1 MTYRENVKNL
11 LARENINLRRI
22 SDNTQTKINEID
34 KKKEETIDNIGKAT
48 ELLIGG
54 DKLSAGEIFTRGR
67 EKKQLTGEGIL
78 PYLYGRHVRG
88 KDIEGKEAFEAD
100 RKEKVE
106 KLALLAKELKGLK
119 DIDTAHHE
127 AKYQLLLNGGYYEDA
142 DRFAK
147 LSPHAQ
153 VAYAKEKLNL
163 HNTTIKDS
171 LSLWMSK
178 DETELNVNNFKY
190 TPKSVTGIPLVPI
203 ALKEHALNVGLDTI
217 RKQRGI
223 DGFNPD
229 FLELMGTSDVE
240 KTAKEELLNKYREQY
255 GIESSYDTRLK
266 FIKEFMSD
274 NEYEF
279 HRVVTGFKGT
289 KGTNGELLHPAGAWD
304 EIGKLITSM
313 GVGGSLPEGF
323 FDRLRNSIDPTT
335 GLRYGDDPSKEAR
348 FLKWESDIEYKR
360 KQIADRMALKDENA
374 RNKLEEKFNEQVKS
388 LEPGKYLSENDLAF
402 YQLKY
407 LEYGGKG
414 WAPWLMDYHT
424 VQDRDDDIDKEYLIN
439 LYKRRGG
446 DGRGG
451 YLIPKDFWG
460 MNPAVYKW
468 AMSQDDND
476 KTSGLLLKSNENGYS
491 TGEQLLKEGGDGS
504 VLGDIIGHVNIGLT
518 QSGWDKPEKYPW
530 RQAAIE
536 KAKDVFRMSYYKY
549 SSSGQYENQ
558 QEAINAAMN
567 DVEAAIFSKGLSV
580 GPFKIGSPLNTSN
593 IFKREVPTD
602 KELKARTKTLETAT
616 EFIKEGMVENGDSN
630 FLSTKEGLITSIGKE
645 PILDAI
651 KYLKGE
657 IPVPKIYADLA
668 RSIPG
673 MTGDKLARMQLT
685 AALAA
690 DPDLAEEHNIKEVD
704 IDTLLVDSNE
714 PNAWGALDL
723 PQHRD
728 IANSFGYKSSP
739 FSKCQTRACI
749 DDKLYK
755 LRKGIINK
763 EDFKEGEIE
772 TPTTNQQQEAS
783 LQRDKLGNITV
794 ASGEKSDTEAAVGQL
809 EENIKRTQ
817 QRESEIEP
825 LTALIKGKLKGESL
839 EDNLRVYTLPEDKE
853 IMEKYYGGTDKNAQL
868 RYLLAQRLNLEGSLG
883 GKGELSMGLR
893 QSHSKFGGNRPEV
906 MGDIDHEY
914 ANKMVDQLLMN
925 AQDPTS
931 VRFIG
936 NKEVEEA
943 KLTGDYKTDM
953 EYSWVKEK
961 IESGEWQIVP
971 TLDGKDITAEQALGR
986 YTEPKP
992 RDIVQIGSFIGSE
1005 YLLGIPWS
1013 RPGIDKVNYRIITPE
1028 DAETNQLSSSVFT
1041 VPGSPYL
1048 NDNLQQYAGQLVAMN
1063 VGQDPTLPATLE
1075 EATTDL
1081 DKWNWVVN
1089 QARKSGAK
1097 YPELIAAQFMLESG
1111 RGANVSGTHNYF
1123 GLKTTATDSESTW
1136 LETSEFKNGKWVK
1149 VMAPFK
1155 NFDSPE
1161 AAINYLS
1168 RLWYKDFGAYKGA
1181 NNGKDINSAIQVLV
1195 DGDYATDPDYAKKLL
1210 KLLQEFEKLKSKPK
1224 KPITV

>member
-34 KKKEETIDNIGKAT
+34 KKKKETIDNIGKAT

-54 DKLSAGEIFTRGR
+54 GKLSAGDIFQRGR
-67 EKKQLTGEGIL
+67 DKKELTGEGIL

-100 RKEKVE
+100 RKEQLE
-106 KLALLAKELKGLK
+106 QLALLQKQLKGLK

-142 DRFAK
+142 DRFAQ

-163 HNTTIKDS
+163 HHTTVKDS

-178 DETELNVNNFKY
+178 DETQLDVNGFKY
-190 TPKSVTGIPLVPI
+190 TPKSVTGIPLAPI

-217 RKQRGI
+217 RHQRGI
-223 DGFNPD
+223 DGFNPK
-229 FLELMGTSDVE
+229 FLELMGTSDLE
-240 KTAKEELLNKYREQY
+240 KKAKKELLNKYREQY
-255 GIESSYDTRLK
+255 GIESSYNTRLK
-266 FIKEFMSD
+266 IIKEFMND
-274 NEYEF
+274 NEYDF
-279 HRVVTGFKGT
+279 NRVISYFKGT

-304 EIGKLITSM
+304 EAGKLVVSM
-313 GVGGSLPEGF
+313 GVGGGLPEGF
-323 FDRLRNSIDPTT
+323 FDRLRNSIDPLT

-348 FLKWESDIEYKR
+348 FLNWEAEIEFKR
-360 KQIADRMALKDENA
+360 NQIAKRMALKDENA
-374 RNKLEEKFNEQVKS
+374 RNKLEEKFNEHVKS
-388 LEPGKYLSENDLAF
+388 LETGKYLSENDLAF

-407 LEYGGKG
+407 LEYGGTG

-424 VQDRDDDIDKEYLIN
+424 VQDRNDDEDKEYLIN

-476 KTSGLLLKSNENGYS
+476 ETSGLLLKSNENGYS

-504 VLGDIIGHVNIGLT
+504 VLGDIIEHVNIGLQ
-518 QSGWDKPEKYPW
+518 QSGWEKPEKYPW

-549 SSSGQYENQ
+549 SSSGQYATQ

-567 DVEAAIFSKGLSV
+567 DVEAAIFSKGLTV
-580 GPFKIGSPLNTSN
+580 GPFKIGSPVNTSN

-602 KELKARTKTLETAT
+602 KELKERTKTLETAT
-616 EFIKEGMVENGDSN
+616 EFIKEGLVENGDSN
-630 FLSTKEGLITSIGKE
+630 FLSTKEGLITSLGKE

-651 KYLKGE
+651 KYLRGE

-668 RSIPG
+668 AGITG

-690 DPDLAEEHNIKEVD
+690 DPDLAEEHNIKKVD
-704 IDTLLVDSNE
+704 IDNLLVDSNE

-763 EDFKEGEIE
+763 EEFKEGEIE

-783 LQRDKLGNITV
+783 LQRDKLGNINV

-809 EENIKRTQ
+809 EANIKRTQ
-817 QRESEIEP
+817 QREGEEET
-825 LTALIKGKLKGESL
+825 LVGLIKERLKGADLEEQIRASTSL
-839 EDNLRVYTLPEDKE
+839 PKDKE
-853 IMEKYYGGTDKNAQL
+853 IMEKYFGGTDRNAQL
-868 RYLLAQRLNLEGSLG
+868 RYTLAQQLGLLN
-883 GKGELSMGLR
+883 
-893 QSHSKFGGNRPEV
+893 
-906 MGDIDHEY
+906 EY
-914 ANKMVDQLLMN
+914 
-925 AQDPTS
+925 PTS
-931 VRFIG
+931 G
-936 NKEVEEA
+936 EVGLIEEA
-943 KLTGDYKTDM
+943 TGVKQDISNLQPREVDYEAANEQVNELILSKVNPTAVEKNFPLTGDYKTDM

-992 RDIVQIGSFIGSE
+992 LDIPQIGSFLGSE

-1013 RPGIDKVNYRIITPE
+1013 QPNIDQVDYRIITPE
-1028 DAETNQLSSSVFT
+1028 AAETNQLSSSVFT

-1089 QARKSGAK
+1089 QARQAGAK

-1123 GLKTTATDSESTW
+1123 GLKTTATDPDSTW

-1161 AAINYLS
+1161 AAIKYLS
-1168 RLWYKDFGAYKGA
+1168 KLWYKDFGAYKGA